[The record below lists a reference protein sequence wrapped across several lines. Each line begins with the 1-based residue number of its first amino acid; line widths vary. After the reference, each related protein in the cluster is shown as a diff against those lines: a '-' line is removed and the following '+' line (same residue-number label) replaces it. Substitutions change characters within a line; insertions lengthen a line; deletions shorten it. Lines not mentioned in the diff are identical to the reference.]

1 MMKSFYFVIFF
12 LLSFI
17 IGCKEQVK
25 IDKETAKAILLT
37 KDDKPLQL
45 PKDKLIVVNFFAYSC
60 TTCMKEMPILKKVIT
75 QDPEFKD
82 KFIIIGMAL
91 DGDKD
96 DLSDPTF
103 PKYVN
108 NRKNFVRFPV
118 PGTPT
123 TYIIDYRGK
132 KYAVI
137 YGAMPEDQLRKVLK
151 EAWEKYKKQKEQ
163 HGK

>member
-1 MMKSFYFVIFF
+1 MMKKIILLLLPFLIFF
-12 LLSFI
+12 
-17 IGCKEQVK
+17 GCKNEVK
-25 IDKETAKAILLT
+25 IDKKTAKAILLT
-37 KDDKPLQL
+37 QDGKEIPL

-60 TTCMKEMPILKKVIT
+60 TSCMKEMPMLKKVIT
-75 QDPEFKD
+75 EDPEFKD
-82 KFIIIGMAL
+82 KFVLIGMAL

-96 DLSDPTF
+96 DLSDPKF

-123 TYIIDYRGK
+123 TYIIDYTGR

-137 YGAMPEDQLRKVLK
+137 YGATTEEQLRKILK
-151 EAWEKYKKQKEQ
+151 EAWEKYQKQKEKD
-163 HGK
+163 GK

>member
-1 MMKSFYFVIFF
+1 MKFIKLLIIFTF
-12 LLSFI
+12 LFLV
-17 IGCKEQVK
+17 GCKEKVE
-25 IDKETAKAILLT
+25 IDRETAKIILLT
-37 KDDKPLQL
+37 KDNREIKL

-60 TTCMKEMPILKKVIT
+60 TTCMREMPILKKIIT
-75 QDPEFKD
+75 EDPEFKG

-108 NRKNFVRFPV
+108 NRRNFVRFPV

-123 TYIIDYRGK
+123 TYIIDYTGR

-137 YGAMPEDQLRKVLK
+137 YGATTEEQLK
-151 EAWEKYKKQKEQ
+151 EILREAWQKYQKRLKEKNGE
-163 HGK
+163 

>member
-1 MMKSFYFVIFF
+1 MRRVFFF
-12 LLSFI
+12 LVFLILFI
-17 IGCKEQVK
+17 DGCKEKVK
-25 IDKETAKAILLT
+25 VDRETAKIILLT
-37 KDDKPLQL
+37 EDNKEIPL

-60 TTCMKEMPILKKVIT
+60 TSCMREMPILKRVIT
-75 QDPEFKD
+75 EDPEFKE
-82 KFIIIGMAL
+82 KFVIIGMAL

-96 DLSDPTF
+96 DLSDPKF

-123 TYIIDYRGK
+123 TYIIDYTGR

-137 YGAMPEDQLRKVLK
+137 YGSTTEEQLK
-151 EAWEKYKKQKEQ
+151 EILREAWNKYIKQKEKHEQ
-163 HGK
+163 